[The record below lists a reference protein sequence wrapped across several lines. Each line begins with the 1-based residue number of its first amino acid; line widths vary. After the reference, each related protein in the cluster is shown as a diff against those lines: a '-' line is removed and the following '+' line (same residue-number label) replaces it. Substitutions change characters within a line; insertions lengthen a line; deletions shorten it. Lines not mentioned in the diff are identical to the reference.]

1 MNYPKSPPLP
11 VIGAITDGLVNSGA
25 SPSNVSGSCPTGN
38 CTFGTYQ
45 SMGVCSSIV
54 DVSSSITSKCRR
66 TGDATDLDHI
76 IKPGCNYTVP
86 AISEHPTVNNTVFT
100 TSNIDTFW
108 MGASTI
114 LDGYTYPDINTLV
127 QLYVIYAPDL
137 NKWKLFDV
145 IDSHKGDLVAL
156 QATLSLCLYTYNT
169 TMTLGV
175 TDTQQVSRSTT
186 SKWQQIQDDNG
197 TVIYNTVST
206 TQHGETFG
214 MDQQNIEALNN
225 YLSAQTFVGKAQM
238 VGSDVSTT
246 NGVPDFK
253 SKYDTDAASA
263 IASSIYGQPA
273 GMQGLTQQM
282 DNFAISLTNAL
293 RTTSDLI
300 ETHPGIA
307 STNEVYIQIAWP
319 WMILP
324 IASICLSLIFLVL
337 TMSLTKRRMIPVLK
351 SSLLAALLGLDT
363 DTKRDLGGITS
374 AAAMEKDAGQQNVR
388 LESDGIEWHIVKED

>member
-1 MNYPKSPPLP
+1 M
-11 VIGAITDGLVNSGA
+11 
-25 SPSNVSGSCPTGN
+25 
-38 CTFGTYQ
+38 
-45 SMGVCSSIV
+45 
-54 DVSSSITSKCRR
+54 
-66 TGDATDLDHI
+66 
-76 IKPGCNYTVP
+76 
-86 AISEHPTVNNTVFT
+86 NNTVFT

-145 IDSHKGDLVAL
+145 IDNHKGDLVAL

-175 TDTQQVSRSTT
+175 TDTQEVSRSTI
-186 SKWQQIQDDNG
+186 SKWQHIQDDNG
-197 TVIYNTVST
+197 TMIFDTVST
-206 TQHGETFG
+206 TQLGETFG
-214 MDQQNIEALNN
+214 MDQQIIEAFNN

-238 VGSDVSTT
+238 VGSDVPKT
-246 NGVPDFK
+246 NGFADLH
-253 SKYDTDAASA
+253 STYDTDAASA

-273 GMQGLTQQM
+273 GMQGLAQRM
-282 DNFAISLTNAL
+282 DNFAVSLTNAL

-307 STNEVYIQIAWP
+307 STNEIYIQIVWP

-324 IASICLSLIFLVL
+324 IASIILSWVFLVL
-337 TMSLTKRRMIPVLK
+337 TMSITKRRKIPVLK

-374 AAAMEKDAGQQNVR
+374 VAAMEKHAGQQNVR
-388 LESDGIEWHIVKED
+388 LESDGTEWHILKED